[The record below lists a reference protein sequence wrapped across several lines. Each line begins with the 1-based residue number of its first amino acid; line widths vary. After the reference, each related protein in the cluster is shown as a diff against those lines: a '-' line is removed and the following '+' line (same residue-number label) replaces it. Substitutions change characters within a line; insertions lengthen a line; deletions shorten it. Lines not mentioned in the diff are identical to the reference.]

1 MKRLTF
7 LAICSIAI
15 SGCAVIQQQQQQ
27 KAMAEQQQSFNREYA
42 TVTEKCKSQLE
53 GDKRID
59 PIRPYVP
66 MLANDA
72 TLEQRG
78 STKKPTAKEKSAIL
92 AFDEIASECRNE
104 LSQVKARFGS
114 PAQVQ
119 NTSKKYG
126 DLQREL
132 RAQLWAGKI
141 TYGEFATKRIQ
152 ISNEGKVAEQQ
163 ALAEYQQQARQV
175 QMQQAQINAVNAQA
189 NAALI
194 SAQAQQQ
201 IANNDTMRAFTQAQQ
216 RNLPPQPV
224 QTNCYKTGNQVNCT
238 TY

>member
-1 MKRLTF
+1 MKRLAF
-7 LAICSIAI
+7 LAFCSIAI

-27 KAMAEQQQSFNREYA
+27 KALAEQQQSFNREYA
-42 TVTEKCKSQLE
+42 AANEKCKSQLE

-66 MLANDA
+66 VLANDA

-78 STKKPTAKEKSAIL
+78 STKKPNAKEKAAIL
-92 AFDEIASECRNE
+92 AFDEVASECRNE
-104 LSQVKARFGS
+104 LSQIKARFGS

-152 ISNEGKVAEQQ
+152 ISNDGKVAEQQ
-163 ALAEYQQQARQV
+163 AIAESQHQARQV

-216 RNLPPQPV
+216 RNLPKQPV
-224 QTNCYKTGNQVNCT
+224 QTNCYKMGNQVNCT

>member
-1 MKRLTF
+1 MKS
-7 LAICSIAI
+7 LALLAFCSISI
-15 SGCAVIQQQQQQ
+15 SGCAAIQQQQQQ
-27 KAMAEQQQSFNREYA
+27 KAMAEHQQSFNREYA
-42 TVTEKCKSQLE
+42 AVNEKCKSQLE

-59 PIRPYVP
+59 PIRAYVP

-78 STKKPTAKEKSAIL
+78 STKKPNAKEKAAIL
-92 AFDEIASECRNE
+92 AFDEVASECRNE
-104 LSQVKARFGS
+104 LSQVKAKFGL
-114 PAQVQ
+114 PVQVQ
-119 NTSKKYG
+119 NTSKKFG

-152 ISNEGKVAEQQ
+152 ISNDGKVAEQQ
-163 ALAEYQQQARQV
+163 AIAESQHQARQI

-201 IANNDTMRAFTQAQQ
+201 IANNDTMRAFTQAQK
-216 RNLPPQPV
+216 RNLPQQPV
-224 QTNCYKTGNQVNCT
+224 QTNCYKIGNQVNCT
-238 TY
+238 SY

>member
-1 MKRLTF
+1 MKRFVF
-7 LAICSIAI
+7 LSVSLFLV
-15 SGCAVIQQQQQQ
+15 SGCAVIQQQQQA
-27 KAMAEQQQSFNREYA
+27 KAMAEQQQAFNREYA
-42 TVTEKCKSQLE
+42 AVNEKCKSQLE

-59 PIRPYVP
+59 PIRSYVP

-78 STKKPTAKEKSAIL
+78 SVKKPNAKEKAAIL
-92 AFDEIASECRNE
+92 AFDEVVAQCRNE
-104 LSQVKARFGS
+104 LVEVKAKFGA
-114 PAQVQ
+114 PFQVL
-119 NTSKKYG
+119 NASKKYG

-132 RAQLWAGKI
+132 RAQLWAGKV

-152 ISNEGKVAEQQ
+152 LSNEGKLAEQQ
-163 ALAEYQQQARQV
+163 AMSDAQQQARQI

-189 NAALI
+189 NAAMI

-201 IANNDTMRAFTQAQQ
+201 MATNDTMRAFNQAQK
-216 RNLPPQPV
+216 RELPRQPV
-224 QTNCYKTGNQVNCT
+224 QTNCYKLGNQVNCT